1 MMTEPIKLPPEF
13 RSGNSIPV
21 ERATITRERM
31 VEILTEAVGPYIE
44 TLFKIGEHLGINYQA
59 ARTAPGKPSDV
70 YIAAIED
77 APQSQDREDA
87 KFLQDEDQHDLHR
100 FIETTEDG
108 QGYDIGKER
117 IKRLTE
123 LGVVSNQGFGRYSVT
138 MFGYWCHEK
147 YWHQNPSLP
156 LKTIDEHNAV
166 AALDHARR
174 VEGNHERVD

>member
-1 MMTEPIKLPPEF
+1 MTTKTDEQ
-13 RSGNSIPV
+13 
-21 ERATITRERM
+21 ER
-31 VEILTEAVGPYIE
+31 EAFKRYYH
-44 TLFKIGEHLGINYQA
+44 TLFDLSETTDTWGNPRFVHESVESIWYGWKDRA
-59 ARTAPGKPSDV
+59 AL
-70 YIAAIED
+70 
-77 APQSQDREDA
+77 QSQDREDA

-156 LKTIDEHNAV
+156 LKTVDEYNAEQ
-166 AALDHARR
+166 AIDHARR
-174 VEGNHERVD
+174 IEGES